1 MQSLKWRV
9 MWFYYFMFFSL
20 SALQQGEKIPF
31 YIFCGSWQR
40 NNTLL
45 HAFASFFLFIQ
56 RIHRYSFYSDPLS
69 LSFSGITIFS
79 SLPFSQTFLLL
90 PFLSLHFFL
99 LIKHF
104 LLQFHS
110 IPHKSLLILDFTI
123 TYPLCK
129 NPFSLF
135 QLPFHSIF
143 TNLFIAPISLS
154 LHSFLLIKQ
163 LFFPSSFFFNFIP
176 LLTRVSSFLIS
187 QEHTLSART
196 RFSLFQ
202 LRIFGFSGAKML
214 HALFKPKFYSKW

>member
-1 MQSLKWRV
+1 M
-9 MWFYYFMFFSL
+9 
-20 SALQQGEKIPF
+20 
-31 YIFCGSWQR
+31 YIY
-40 NNTLL
+40 
-45 HAFASFFLFIQ
+45 AFASFFLFIQ

-129 NPFSLF
+129 NPFSRF

-143 TNLFIAPISLS
+143 TNLFIF
-154 LHSFLLIKQ
+154 FL
-163 LFFPSSFFFNFIP
+163 
-176 LLTRVSSFLIS
+176 
-187 QEHTLSART
+187 
-196 RFSLFQ
+196 FSLF
-202 LRIFGFSGAKML
+202 FSL
-214 HALFKPKFYSKW
+214 LFLFLLALFAPIKEKKKMEVEAERVSEPNDAVCAATNGLERGSVLGIDLEMVA